1 MLLSQIEQYWT
12 GRAEGY
18 SEVNR
23 HELATGQD
31 QVWFREIQKHLPKE
45 KKLKILDVGTGPGFF
60 AILLAGQGYDVQGNT
75 AEIHAHNRRHK
86 TDGNGKSYHQRRA
99 QIFQEQNQD

>member
-1 MLLSQIEQYWT
+1 MLLSKIEQYWT

-31 QVWFREIQKHLPKE
+31 RVWFQEIRKHLP
-45 KKLKILDVGTGPGFF
+45 
-60 AILLAGQGYDVQGNT
+60 
-75 AEIHAHNRRHK
+75 
-86 TDGNGKSYHQRRA
+86 
-99 QIFQEQNQD
+99 

>member
-45 KKLKILDVGTGPGFF
+45 KKLKILDVGTGPGFLPF
-60 AILLAGQGYDVQGNT
+60 FWPD
-75 AEIHAHNRRHK
+75 R
-86 TDGNGKSYHQRRA
+86 DMM
-99 QIFQEQNQD
+99 

>member
-1 MLLSQIEQYWT
+1 MLLSKIEQYWT

-31 QVWFREIQKHLPKE
+31 QVWFREIKKHLPE
-45 KKLKILDVGTGPGFF
+45 GRNLKILGVGEGLGSDR
-60 AILLAGQGYDVQGNT
+60 AGELRV
-75 AEIHAHNRRHK
+75 HAHVP
-86 TDGNGKSYHQRRA
+86 DLCGKM
-99 QIFQEQNQD
+99 